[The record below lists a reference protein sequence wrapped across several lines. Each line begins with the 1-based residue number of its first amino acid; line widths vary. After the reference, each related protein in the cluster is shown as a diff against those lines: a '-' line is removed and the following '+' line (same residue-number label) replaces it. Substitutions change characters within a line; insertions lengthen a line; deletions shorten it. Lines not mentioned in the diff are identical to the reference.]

1 MKQKGLLKLFGCLM
15 VTALLLTGCMRIN
28 PARTFA
34 YGLVDLLMLPFEE
47 LTNEEYSKD
56 LAGEVQELINT
67 SSHDANFSIRIK
79 DIFADATGLD
89 TSMLRGG
96 KLDIESMYDASSG
109 DMSMAVNGLGL
120 VNGYFYMQ
128 ENQFA
133 IDVPQFLTSMIVYE
147 MQSQLDFNQPIQL
160 NDRLTDLQFAINPEG
175 GNYDQ
180 AFLDELK
187 TILRHY
193 ARLIADN
200 LDASKLAWTT
210 ENIGVM
216 GKSTRAQVITVSLDE
231 NDLRDLTEIVLER
244 AQDDERLKDFV
255 VNNFMAAAYETIGE
269 AEDEFDDAIAY
280 ALEDID
286 YVFEGEEIDLAVS
299 IYFTPKFLVTG
310 TPLAV
315 GVLMDNGWQEVDL
328 FYKYVVDEREVDM
341 AFTAEADG
349 EEIDFSLTNL
359 KTRGGYEMQGSF
371 DLPSEGVRVTID
383 GTTALS
389 RDAEVSDMTVNLSGS
404 DLDMDGTLKIW
415 SELTRIRNKREYE
428 IVSEIEGSL
437 NAYGETVGIVLDAS
451 GTYTFDQSMK
461 VSVPDLDD
469 GNAIHVDNIEDL
481 VTEIQNAMYLG
492 FGF

>member
-15 VTALLLTGCMRIN
+15 VAALLMTGCMRIN

-47 LTNEEYSKD
+47 LNDEEYSKD

-67 SSHDANFSIRIK
+67 TSHDASFSFRIK
-79 DIFADATGLD
+79 DVFADGMGFD

-96 KLDIESMYDASSG
+96 KLDIESMYDAQTG

-120 VNGYFYMQ
+120 VNGYLYMQ

-133 IDVPQFLTSMIVYE
+133 VDVPQFLTSMIVYE
-147 MQSQLDFNQPIQL
+147 MQSQLNYNQPIML
-160 NDRLTDLQFAINPEG
+160 NDRMTDLQYAINPEAG
-175 GNYDQ
+175 AIDQ
-180 AFLDELK
+180 AFLDEMK
-187 TILRHY
+187 TIMRHY

-200 LDASKLAWTT
+200 LDISKLAWTT
-210 ENIGVM
+210 ENVSVM
-216 GKSTRAQVITVSLDE
+216 GKSTRAQVITVSFDE

-255 VNNFMAAAYETIGE
+255 VNNFMAAAYDDIRD

-286 YVFEGEEIDLAVS
+286 YAFEGEDIDLAVS
-299 IYFTPKFLVTG
+299 IYFTPSFLMSG

-315 GVLMDNGWQEVDL
+315 GISVDDGWQEVDL
-328 FYKYVVDEREVDM
+328 FYKFVVDEREMDV
-341 AFTAEADG
+341 AVTAEADG
-349 EEIDFSLTNL
+349 ETIDFSLTNL
-359 KTRGGYEMQGSF
+359 KTRGGYTMEGSF
-371 DLPSEGVRVTID
+371 NIPSEGVRVTID
-383 GTTALS
+383 GTTAIS
-389 RDAEVSDMTVNLSGS
+389 RDAEVTDMTINLSGS
-404 DLDMDGTLKIW
+404 DLDMDGTVKIW

-428 IVSEIEGSL
+428 VVSEIEGSI
-437 NAYGETVGIVLDAS
+437 NAYGETMGIVVDAS
-451 GTYTFDQSMK
+451 GTYKFDNSVR
-461 VSVPDLDD
+461 VSVPDLD
-469 GNAIHVDNIEDL
+469 GSNAIRVDNIEDL
-481 VTEIQNAMYLG
+481 VNEIQNAMFFG

>member
-1 MKQKGLLKLFGCLM
+1 MKHKGFLKLFGALM
-15 VTALLLTGCMRIN
+15 VAALLMTGCMRIN

-56 LAGEVQELINT
+56 LTGEVQELINT
-67 SSHDANFSIRIK
+67 SAHDAKFSLRIK
-79 DIFADATGLD
+79 DVFADGMGFD

-96 KLDIESMYDASSG
+96 KLDIETKYDAPSG
-109 DMSMAVNGLGL
+109 DMSMVVNGLGL

-133 IDVPQFLTSMIVYE
+133 VDVPQFLTSMIVYE
-147 MQSQLDFNQPIQL
+147 MQSQLNYNQPIML
-160 NDRLTDLQFAINPEG
+160 NDRITDLQYAINPDA

-200 LDASKLAWTT
+200 LDVSKLAWTT
-210 ENIGVM
+210 ENVSVM
-216 GKSTRAQVITVSLDE
+216 GKSSRAQVITVSFDE

-255 VNNFMAAAYETIGE
+255 VNNFMAAAYEDIRE
-269 AEDEFDDAIAY
+269 AEEEFDDAIAY

-299 IYFTPKFLVTG
+299 IYFNASFLMSG

-315 GVLMDNGWQEVDL
+315 KVAMDDGWNEVAL
-328 FYKYVVDEREVDM
+328 FYKFIVDGREMDV
-341 AFTAEADG
+341 AVTVEADG

-359 KTRGGYEMQGSF
+359 KTRGGYEMEGSF
-371 DLPSEGVRVTID
+371 NIPSEGVRVTID
-383 GTTALS
+383 GTTAIS
-389 RDAEVSDMTVNLSGS
+389 RAAEVTDMTIVLHGS
-404 DLDMDGTLKIW
+404 DLGMDGTVKIW
-415 SELTRIRNKREYE
+415 SELIRIRNKREYE
-428 IVSEIEGSL
+428 MVSEIEGSI
-437 NAYGETVGIVLDAS
+437 NAYGETVGIVVDAS
-451 GTYTFDQSMK
+451 GTYKFDNSVR
-461 VSVPDLDD
+461 VSVPNLDD
-469 GNAIHVDNIEDL
+469 RNAIVVDSIEEL
-481 VTEIQNAMYLG
+481 INEVQNLMY

>member
-1 MKQKGLLKLFGCLM
+1 MKHKGFLKLFGGLM
-15 VTALLLTGCMRIN
+15 VAALLMTGCMRIN

-34 YGLVDLLMLPFEE
+34 FGLVDLLMLPFEE
-47 LTNEEYSKD
+47 FTNEEYSKD

-67 SSHDANFSIRIK
+67 TSHDASFSFRIK
-79 DIFADATGLD
+79 DVFADAMGFD

-96 KLDIESMYDASSG
+96 KLDIESMYDAPSG

-133 IDVPQFLTSMIVYE
+133 VDVPQFLTSMIVYE
-147 MQSQLDFNQPIQL
+147 MQSQLNYNQPIML
-160 NDRLTDLQFAINPEG
+160 NDRVTDLQYAINPEA

-200 LDASKLAWTT
+200 LDISKLAWTT
-210 ENIGVM
+210 ENVSVM
-216 GKSTRAQVITVSLDE
+216 GKSSRAQVITVSFDE

-255 VNNFMAAAYETIGE
+255 VNNFMAAAYEDIRE
-269 AEDEFDDAIAY
+269 AEDEFDDAIEY
-280 ALEDID
+280 ALEDLD

-299 IYFTPKFLVTG
+299 IYFNTSFLMTG

-315 GVLMDNGWQEVDL
+315 GITMDDGWQEVDL
-328 FYKYVVDEREVDM
+328 FYKFVVDGRELDM
-341 AFTAEADG
+341 AMTAESDG
-349 EEIDFSLTNL
+349 DTIDFSLTNL
-359 KTRGGYEMQGSF
+359 KTRGGYEMEGSF
-371 DLPSEGVRVTID
+371 NVPSEGIRVTID
-383 GTTALS
+383 GTTAIS
-389 RDAEVSDMTVNLSGS
+389 RNAEVTDMTIVLRGS
-404 DLDMDGTLKIW
+404 DLDMDGTVKIW

-428 IVSEIEGSL
+428 MVSEIEGSI
-437 NAYGETVGIVLDAS
+437 NAYGETIGIVVDAS
-451 GTYTFDQSMK
+451 GTYKFDDSVR
-461 VSVPDLDD
+461 VSVPNLDD
-469 GNAIHVDNIEDL
+469 RNAIRVTNIEEL
-481 VTEIQNAMYLG
+481 VEEIQNLMY

>member
-1 MKQKGLLKLFGCLM
+1 M

-47 LTNEEYSKD
+47 LTNEEYTKD

-67 SSHDANFSIRIK
+67 TSHDASFSLRIK
-79 DIFADATGLD
+79 DVFADAMGFD

-96 KLDIESMYDASSG
+96 KLDIETKYDAPSG

-133 IDVPQFLTSMIVYE
+133 VDVPQFLTSMIVYE
-147 MQSQLDFNQPIQL
+147 MQSQLNYNQPIML
-160 NDRLTDLQFAINPEG
+160 NDRITDLQYALNPEA

-200 LDASKLAWTT
+200 LDISKLNWTT
-210 ENIGVM
+210 ENVNAM
-216 GKSTRAQVITVSLDE
+216 GKSTRAQVITVSFDE
-231 NDLRDLTEIVLER
+231 KDLRDLTEIVLER

-255 VNNFMAAAYETIGE
+255 VNNFMAAAYDNIRD
-269 AEDEFDDAIAY
+269 AEDEFDDAIEY

-286 YVFEGEEIDLAVS
+286 YVFEGEDIDLAVS
-299 IYFTPKFLVTG
+299 IYFTPSFIMSG

-315 GVLMDNGWQEVDL
+315 GVTLDDGWTEVNL
-328 FYKYVVDEREVDM
+328 FYKFIMDERELDVEV
-341 AFTAEADG
+341 TAEVDR
-349 EEIDFSLTNL
+349 ETIDFSLTNL
-359 KTRGGYEMQGSF
+359 KTRGGYEMTGAF
-371 DLPSEGVRVTID
+371 NVPSEGIRVTLD
-383 GTTALS
+383 GTTAIS
-389 RDAEVSDMTVNLSGS
+389 RNAEVTDMTIVLRGS
-404 DLDMDGTLKIW
+404 DLDIDGTVNIW

-428 IVSEIEGSL
+428 MVSEIEGSL
-437 NAYGETVGIVLDAS
+437 NAYGESIGIVVDAS
-451 GTYTFDQSMK
+451 GTYKFDNSVR
-461 VSVPDLDD
+461 VSIPNLNDR
-469 GNAIHVDNIEDL
+469 NAIRVTSIGELVD
-481 VTEIQNAMYLG
+481 EIQNLMYFG